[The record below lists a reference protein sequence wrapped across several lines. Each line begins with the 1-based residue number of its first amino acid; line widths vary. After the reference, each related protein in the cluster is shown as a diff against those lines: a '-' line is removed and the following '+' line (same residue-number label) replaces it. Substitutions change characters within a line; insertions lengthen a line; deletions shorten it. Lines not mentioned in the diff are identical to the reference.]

1 MYWETRW
8 QTLEHLSSHFPR
20 PNLIPDSSPAS
31 LLVLQVAFGPVSEA
45 TGGTKHGLLAHS
57 WQLLSTASPLFCAL
71 TLHLHGPW
79 SSGTVPALAWVPL
92 HTTASSGAPAL
103 GVGALRAAEPAL
115 QGCAPRSIASSSS
128 DLGVPSAGFHFYSLL
143 FKLTDVYRQIP
154 VKLQI
159 SILLGS
165 FLSPLILFL
174 WPGKITMLKSSEK

>member
-1 MYWETRW
+1 MYRETRW

-31 LLVLQVAFGPVSEA
+31 LLVLQVAFRPVSEA
-45 TGGTKHGLLAHS
+45 TGGTKHGLLTHR
-57 WQLLSTASPLFCAL
+57 WQLLSTASPLSSVLWHCTSTGRGPLAL
-71 TLHLHGPW
+71 YLLWHGFLCRPQPLLGHLRSVW
-79 SSGTVPALAWVPL
+79 SLCRACSSGPCPTERRLL
-92 HTTASSGAPAL
+92 F
-103 GVGALRAAEPAL
+103 
-115 QGCAPRSIASSSS
+115 S

-154 VKLQI
+154 VKLQV

-174 WPGKITMLKSSEK
+174 WPGKITILKSSEK